1 MQNILNEIIT
11 LFTGTQYLNT
21 DGTLNKNLL
30 ELETLEH
37 KTGFIPYLLKSKTT
51 KEHFFE
57 KIEEALVFNSQKF
70 LTFLRQKALFKE
82 SYTKFRSIALSES
95 YTEKPI
101 KHFGDVVL
109 NFPYKECI
117 LEGGQKREEEKR
129 EEIYYN
135 TILAP
140 DEITRLKE
148 AKVIT
153 NAKRVTKEGE
163 SPLTSFEKNDNLLIK
178 GNNLLALHSLKR
190 KYAGKV
196 KLIYIDP
203 PYNTGN
209 DGFKYNDKF
218 NHSTWLVFMKNR
230 LEVAKELLAEDGV
243 IFVHCDENEQ
253 AYLKVLMDE
262 IFGRDNFLSNF
273 CIITEASQNGEG
285 VIIQQNTENI
295 LTYSLSRELV
305 KIYKVDKASEELRV
319 LDDSPTSLETRL
331 DMGYTIY
338 WNKKSNDMIPI
349 MDYDKE
355 KVCLS
360 KIKDVY
366 EDNEDLIS
374 KGYIPI
380 RPRIKDGN
388 LHRWRWGLETFLERK
403 GEIIIK
409 ETNGQFLPYFKQK
422 GYLPPKNIIH
432 AGVGTKHIKQIF
444 GSKAFDFPKPEALL
458 ERIIQIATKEGDLV
472 LDFFGGSG
480 TTGAVAHKMNRRW
493 IMIEQMDYIETITK
507 VRLQKVLEGEQGG
520 VSKNHKWQGGGSFV
534 YLELAKW
541 NLKFMEEITDAKSTQ
556 ELLSLYERLK
566 KQAFFRYDFS
576 AKLLENNLKEFKAG
590 TLEEQKKLFIE
601 VLDANHLYINL
612 GELEDK
618 TYQLSANDLKL
629 NKEFYE

>member
-11 LFTGTQYLNT
+11 LFEGTKYINT

-37 KTGFIPYLLKSKTT
+37 KTAFIPYLLKSQLTRD
-51 KEHFFE
+51 HFFE

-82 SYTKFRSIALSES
+82 SYTKFRAIALSES
-95 YTEKPI
+95 YTEKPL

-148 AKVIT
+148 AKAIT
-153 NAKRVTKEGE
+153 NAKRITKEGE
-163 SPLTSFEKNDNLLIK
+163 SPLTSFEKQDNLLIK
-178 GNNLLALHSLKR
+178 GNNLLALYSLRK

-209 DGFKYNDKF
+209 DGFKYNDSF
-218 NHSTWLVFMKNR
+218 NHSSWLVFMKNR

-243 IFVHCDENEQ
+243 IFVQIDDNEQ

-262 IFGRDNFLSNF
+262 VFGRENFVSNMPRKTTSHMRILANYELQKLHDYICVF
-273 CIITEASQNGEG
+273 SK
-285 VIIQQNTENI
+285 NI
-295 LTYSLSRELV
+295 KSVSF
-305 KIYKVDKASEELRV
+305 
-319 LDDSPTSLETRL
+319 
-331 DMGYTIY
+331 
-338 WNKKSNDMIPI
+338 NKKNVGEMTFEYSDSLGHYTLKSFQNSGADGTRTARPKLYYPIYIHPETKEISLNNFQGAIEILPKKVMND
-349 MDYDKE
+349 DGRWLWSKE
-355 KVCLS
+355 KVESDKHLLEYKNGTIFRKQYYNS
-360 KIKDVY
+360 E
-366 EDNEDLIS
+366 EDQNKYQAEKTWLDNFANS
-374 KGYIPI
+374 KGTIALNNI
-380 RPRIKDGN
+380 LDN
-388 LHRWRWGLETFLERK
+388 K
-403 GEIIIK
+403 G
-409 ETNGQFLPYFKQK
+409 
-422 GYLPPKNIIH
+422 
-432 AGVGTKHIKQIF
+432 IF
-444 GSKAFDFPKPEALL
+444 SNPKPEELL
-458 ERIIQIATKEGDLV
+458 EFIIQIATKEGDLV
-472 LDFFGGSG
+472 LDFFAGSG

-493 IMIEQMDYIETITK
+493 ILIEQMDYIETITK

-541 NLKFMEEITDAKSTQ
+541 NLKFMEEIEEAKSGE

-566 KQAFFRYDFS
+566 KQAFFRYDFEPKTL
-576 AKLLENNLKEFKAG
+576 ANNLQEFKAG
-590 TLEEQKKLFIE
+590 TLEEQKRLLTE

-618 TYQLSANDLKL
+618 TYELSANDLKL